1 MFFFLNNK
9 SDKSDKNHN
18 SFSIPAN
25 FKKYLKSL
33 AKNAITKKE
42 EFKEEIEFFEKNIYT
57 DIFNDLL
64 NETKDDIEYY
74 ERIFEFLLRSLKLN
88 TLVWKHII
96 VDLLLNNNPNLC
108 KHKFCELFL
117 VKKNEQNNTIVFL
130 KKFYE
135 NEKFLREDNE
145 VEDIDK
151 SKKLTVINGYPG
163 VGKTHMVRNHFN
175 NTRTENKNDLIFY
188 WDTIID
194 EELNNVNPYDNDWI
208 NSNEDIKKSKK
219 QWFCYK
225 YWHYK
230 RKKFSSTSL
239 ISSKYTVLGI
249 FIAILTFLITPIYEL
264 SDYLFKSF
272 SEDKYFLLKYWLT
285 LIIII
290 LIFILAPLI
299 MILKIPSSHR
309 SYRYKKFLPWRNRKK
324 YTIVIDELNRINEN
338 SEIFLS
344 IWGLIKNLEN
354 LENQKII
361 LIGLEIPENQTIE
374 EKQEIIESSNKKL
387 LIDLIKDKYMKQC
400 QYIDIEKITF
410 LYKYNLKI
418 MNQLWTI
425 DKDEFNKITADHIDD
440 IFYIIKK
447 FSEFGGHLMIDKF
460 YKIFEIISKP
470 KSKKIKEIHQ
480 EIINLWENTTK
491 RTWEKNTLPIPKDN
505 HS

>member
-1 MFFFLNNK
+1 MISSLNKFYKNK
-9 SDKSDKNHN
+9 
-18 SFSIPAN
+18 I
-25 FKKYLKSL
+25 
-33 AKNAITKKE
+33 
-42 EFKEEIEFFEKNIYT
+42 
-57 DIFNDLL
+57 
-64 NETKDDIEYY
+64 
-74 ERIFEFLLRSLKLN
+74 
-88 TLVWKHII
+88 
-96 VDLLLNNNPNLC
+96 
-108 KHKFCELFL
+108 
-117 VKKNEQNNTIVFL
+117 FL
-130 KKFYE
+130 KDEIK
-135 NEKFLREDNE
+135 

-324 YTIVIDELNRINEN
+324 YTIVIDELNRINKD

-344 IWGLIKNLEN
+344 IWELIKNLDKN
-354 LENQKII
+354 NKII
-361 LIGLEIPENQTIE
+361 LIGLKIPENQTIKKIKKNK
-374 EKQEIIESSNKKL
+374 EKYSNKQL
-387 LIDLIKDKYMKQC
+387 LINLIKDKYMKEC
-400 QYIDIEKITF
+400 KYIDIDRITS
-410 LYKYNLKI
+410 LYKYNLRV
-418 MNQLWTI
+418 MNKLWTI
-425 DKDEFNKITADHIDD
+425 DKDKFNEITSQIIDD
-440 IFYIIKK
+440 IFYIINR
-447 FSEFGGHLMIDKF
+447 FSEFGGHLMYEKLFD
-460 YKIFEIISKP
+460 IFDIISKNE
-470 KSKKIKEIHQ
+470 SEKIDKTYQ
-480 EIINLWENTTK
+480 EIANLWKTTIK
-491 RTWEKNTLPIPKDN
+491 IPEERNRLPIIL
-505 HS
+505 